1 MSRYR
6 PFLIPGTDITVQQPI
21 PLTKEWVVEKLAF
34 ILMEHAMIMC
44 DPEGEWFNRYG
55 TLLNLWGAQLGL
67 PDPKAFF
74 FFLGLI

>member
-34 ILMEHAMIMC
+34 ILMEHALNMC
-44 DPEGEWFNRYG
+44 DPEVEWFNRYG